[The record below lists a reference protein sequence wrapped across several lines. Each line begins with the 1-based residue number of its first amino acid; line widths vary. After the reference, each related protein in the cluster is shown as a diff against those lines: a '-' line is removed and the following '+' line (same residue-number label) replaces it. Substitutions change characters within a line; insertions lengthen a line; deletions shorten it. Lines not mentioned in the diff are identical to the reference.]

1 MNNAQRA
8 MKITPK
14 LNVIAKITFTS
25 RALPTEENTE
35 YVNTS
40 ANLVWSGSIYG
51 KLPIMET

>member
-1 MNNAQRA
+1 